1 MKKAFTTAMA
11 VCAVLL
17 IGVGILAMLN
27 EPEIEPAARPAQ
39 PTRPA
44 AQPTQPDQSA
54 AQSTQLPA
62 KKEQAQTEQAKLT
75 EQAKPTEP
83 PAKRDL
89 RDGDHATVKMKTF
102 ACKTMAYF
110 DRWLALMK
118 ANDDEEVKKFISA
131 IVGDCSVMS
140 KGDEVIVE
148 QVGRVFL
155 YNACVRKL
163 GDIDCRWLRLS
174 MLEAIE

>member
-1 MKKAFTTAMA
+1 MKKTFATAMA

-17 IGVGILAMLN
+17 IGVGILAILN
-27 EPEIEPAARPAQ
+27 EPEVEPAAYQRQRAE
-39 PTRPA
+39 
-44 AQPTQPDQSA
+44 
-54 AQSTQLPA
+54 QSTKPPVKQKAQTDQA
-62 KKEQAQTEQAKLT
+62 KPTEQAKQT
-75 EQAKPTEP
+75 DQAKPTEP

-89 RDGDHATVKMKTF
+89 KNGDHATVKMKTF

-110 DRWLALMK
+110 DRWVALMK
-118 ANDDEEVKKFISA
+118 SNNDEELKEFTSA
-131 IVGDCSVMS
+131 IRGDCKVMS

-148 QVGRVFL
+148 QVGQVFL

-174 MLEAIE
+174 MLEASE

>member
-1 MKKAFTTAMA
+1 M
-11 VCAVLL
+11 CSSDL
-17 IGVGILAMLN
+17 
-27 EPEIEPAARPAQ
+27 
-39 PTRPA
+39 
-44 AQPTQPDQSA
+44 
-54 AQSTQLPA
+54 
-62 KKEQAQTEQAKLT
+62 
-75 EQAKPTEP
+75 AKPTEP

-89 RDGDHATVKMKTF
+89 RNGDHATVKMKTF

-110 DRWLALMK
+110 DRWVALIK
-118 ANDDEEVKKFISA
+118 ANDDEAVKKFTFA
-131 IVGDCSVMS
+131 NLGDCSVMS

>member
-17 IGVGILAMLN
+17 IGVGILAILN
-27 EPEIEPAARPAQ
+27 EPEIEPAA
-39 PTRPA
+39 
-44 AQPTQPDQSA
+44 QPTQPAQPA
-54 AQSTQLPA
+54 AQSTEPPVKQ
-62 KKEQAQTEQAKLT
+62 EQAQTERAKLT
-75 EQAKPTEP
+75 EQAKPTEHAKPTEP

-89 RDGDHATVKMKTF
+89 RNGDHATVKMKTF

-110 DRWLALMK
+110 DRWVALMK
-118 ANDDEEVKKFISA
+118 ANDDEAAKKFTSTNL
-131 IVGDCSVMS
+131 GDCSVMS
-140 KGDEVIVE
+140 KGDKVIVE
-148 QVGRVFL
+148 QVGRLFL

-174 MLEAIE
+174 MLEATE

>member
-11 VCAVLL
+11 VSAVLL
-17 IGVGILAMLN
+17 IGVGILAILT
-27 EPEIEPAARPAQ
+27 EPEIEPAVQPAQ
-39 PTRPA
+39 PAQPA
-44 AQPTQPDQSA
+44 AQPTQPAQPA
-54 AQSTQLPA
+54 AQSEPLVKQ
-62 KKEQAQTEQAKLT
+62 EQAQTEQAKLT

-89 RDGDHATVKMKTF
+89 RNGDHATVKMKTF

-110 DRWLALMK
+110 DRWVALMK
-118 ANDDEEVKKFISA
+118 ANDDEEIKKFTSA
-131 IVGDCSVMS
+131 NLGDCRVMS
-140 KGDEVIVE
+140 KGDKVIVE
-148 QVGRVFL
+148 QVGRLFL

-174 MLEAIE
+174 MLEATE